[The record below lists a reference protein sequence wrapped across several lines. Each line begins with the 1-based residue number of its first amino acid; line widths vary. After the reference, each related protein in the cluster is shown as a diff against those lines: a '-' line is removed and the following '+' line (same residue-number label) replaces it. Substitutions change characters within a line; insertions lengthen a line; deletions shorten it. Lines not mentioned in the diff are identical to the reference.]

1 MMAESESRSELAPTE
16 GAGKA
21 FFDRADQIAETGNWD
36 YAIEVYVEGLKRE
49 PGNIERGHKPLREVS
64 LHRKLQG
71 GKPPGFRDKLK
82 LGASK
87 DPTENLA
94 ISAHRLAK
102 DPGNRQY
109 MLQLLKAAQVL
120 ELANVIEWVAD
131 LIVQEQEEKEPKKRN
146 RQLLATV
153 VDAYESARAFQKA
166 IVACNMIRQANPN
179 DPQLL
184 ERIKN
189 LSATMT
195 AQKYSGQGD
204 LLDHVKDRE
213 QTQEDMERR
222 KAQQSKSFLEKQL
235 EQAEKDYLAS
245 PQVPGKI
252 SAYVDALL
260 RMGDPSYEAT
270 AIDVLNRAYQ
280 ETGSYNWK
288 VRIDDIK
295 IKQMTL
301 RYRQLRDRGDK
312 KAALEAARKQ
322 VAFELE
328 VFQERAVNYPTD
340 MNLKYE
346 LGRRQFA
353 ASSVDSDKLDD
364 AIASLQQARREPRR
378 RVAAMILLGQAF
390 AKKQWY
396 QEAADTYNALL
407 EEDLSEDQIK
417 EVRYSLGD
425 ALENMGKPDDASEQ
439 FSNVAQLDYNYK
451 DVRERLDALRR
462 GNKPNDAG

>member
-1 MMAESESRSELAPTE
+1 MMAESESKSELAPSNS
-16 GAGKA
+16 AGKA

-49 PGNIERGHKPLREVS
+49 PGNIERGHNPLREVS

-82 LGASK
+82 LGSSK

-94 ISAHRLAK
+94 ICAHRLAK

-109 MLQLLKAAQVL
+109 MLQLLKASQAL
-120 ELANVIEWVAD
+120 ELKPVMEWVAD
-131 LIVQEQEEKEPKKRN
+131 LILQEQEQKEPKKRN
-146 RQLLATV
+146 RQLLMALV
-153 VDAYESARAFQKA
+153 EAYESAEAFQKA
-166 IVACNMIRQANPN
+166 IRVCNMVRQMNPN
-179 DPQLL
+179 DATLL

-189 LSATMT
+189 ISATMT
-195 AQKYSGQGD
+195 AQKYSGEGD
-204 LLDHVKDRE
+204 ILDRVKDRE

-235 EQAEKDYLAS
+235 EEAEKDYLAS
-245 PQVPGKI
+245 PEVPGKI

-260 RMGDPSYEAT
+260 RMDDASYEAT

-295 IKQMTL
+295 IKQMTN
-301 RYRQLRDRGDK
+301 RYRQLRERGDK

-353 ASSVDSDKLDD
+353 AAAVDPPKIDD

-378 RVAAMILLGQAF
+378 RVAAMNLLGQAF
-390 AKKQWY
+390 ARKQWY
-396 QEAADTYNALL
+396 QEAADTFNSLL
-407 EEDLSEDQIK
+407 EEDLSEDQTK
-417 EVRYSLGD
+417 DVRYNLGD
-425 ALENMGKPDDASEQ
+425 ALENMGKTSDAQEQ
-439 FSNVAQLDYNYK
+439 FSAVAQLDYNYK
-451 DVRERLDALRR
+451 DVRERLDALRKR
-462 GNKPNDAG
+462 NRQDDAS